1 MFHARS
7 LLMGLGLGAGCM
19 YLCDP
24 TQARRRQARLRD
36 QLARAVRRAECW
48 FDKAIRDAGHRLEG
62 TVAELQAMFDQS
74 VPADQVLCDRVRAT
88 LGRHAS
94 HPRLI
99 KVQANQ
105 GHITLIGHVPHEE
118 MRCVVSAVASVRG
131 VRSVDN
137 QLDTQLGPDVD
148 HQPINGRPSRS
159 SWDIAQETWAPATQL
174 TAGTLGGALM
184 LNCAMRRTPGA
195 ILLGTLGFGLFVRAS
210 ANCQLSKLGSHAGE
224 FAPRLMKEA
233 EPMMRTARGTLS
245 G

>member
-19 YLCDP
+19 YFCDP
-24 TQARRRQARLRD
+24 TQARRRQARIRD
-36 QLARAVRRAECW
+36 QLARTVRRAECW

-62 TVAELQAMFDQS
+62 TVAELQAMFDQG
-74 VPADQVLCDRVRAT
+74 VPSDQVLCDRIRAT

-99 KVQANQ
+99 KVQADQ
-105 GHITLIGHVPHEE
+105 GHVILVGQVPEEE
-118 MRCVVSAVASVRG
+118 MRCVVSAVANVRG
-131 VRSVDN
+131 VRSIDN

-148 HQPINGRPSRS
+148 HQPNGRHSRS
-159 SWDIAQETWAPATQL
+159 GWDIAQETWAPATQL

-195 ILLGTLGFGLFVRAS
+195 ILLGTLGFGLFVRAA
-210 ANCQLSKLGSHAGE
+210 ANCQLTKLGAHADQI
-224 FAPRLMKEA
+224 APRLMKAA
-233 EPMMRTARGTLS
+233 EPIIQTARTLRS
-245 G
+245 S